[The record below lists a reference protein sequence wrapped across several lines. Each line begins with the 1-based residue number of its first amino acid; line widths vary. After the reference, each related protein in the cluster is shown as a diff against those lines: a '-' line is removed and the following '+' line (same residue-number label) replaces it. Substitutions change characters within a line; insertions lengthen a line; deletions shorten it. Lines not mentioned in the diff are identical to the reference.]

1 MDVMDMLHTFFLFIH
16 ILSAVVSIGPLVTL
30 IPLTKKMES
39 ADENEMVGYV
49 RSFQVAI
56 TTVKHAGHVL
66 VLSGAILV
74 MISGWTWRDSWIVLT
89 LAIMFL
95 SIVFLARAFKPTLN
109 TFGTNAFKKEEF
121 ISKLRK
127 ATWKYIFLLLIM
139 LWLMVSKPMFW

>member
-1 MDVMDMLHTFFLFIH
+1 MDVMDMLHTLFLFIH

-74 MISGWTWRDSWIVLT
+74 IISGWTWKDSWIVLT
-89 LAIMFL
+89 LAVMFL
-95 SIVFLARAFKPTLN
+95 SIVFLARAFKPTLQ
-109 TFGTNAFKKEEF
+109 TFGTSGYRKEEF
-121 ISKLRK
+121 VAKLRK
-127 ATWKYIFLLLIM
+127 ATWKYILLLLIM
-139 LWLMVSKPMFW
+139 LWLMVDKPMLW

>member
-1 MDVMDMLHTFFLFIH
+1 MNLLHTVFLYIH
-16 ILSAVVSIGPLVTL
+16 ILSAVISIGPLVTL
-30 IPLTKKMES
+30 IPITKKMET
-39 ADENEMVGYV
+39 ADEKEMVGFV
-49 RSFQVAI
+49 KSFQLAI
-56 TTVKHAGHVL
+56 TVVKHAGHIL
-66 VLSGAILV
+66 VVSGAILV
-74 MISGWTWRDSWIVLT
+74 MISGWTWKDSWIVLT

>member
-1 MDVMDMLHTFFLFIH
+1 MNLLHTVILYIH
-16 ILSAVVSIGPLVTL
+16 IISAVISIGPLVTL
-30 IPLTKKMES
+30 IPITKKMEN
-39 ADENEMVGYV
+39 ADEKEMVGFV
-49 RSFQVAI
+49 KSFQLAI
-56 TTVKHAGHVL
+56 TVVKHAGHIL

-74 MISGWTWRDSWIVLT
+74 IITGWTWKDSWIVLT

-95 SIVFLARAFKPTLN
+95 SIVFLARAFKPTLT

-121 ISKLRK
+121 ILKLRK

>member
-1 MDVMDMLHTFFLFIH
+1 MNLLHTVILYIH
-16 ILSAVVSIGPLVTL
+16 IISAVISIGPLVTL
-30 IPLTKKMES
+30 IPITKKMEN
-39 ADENEMVGYV
+39 ADEKEMVGFV
-49 RSFQVAI
+49 KSFQLAI
-56 TTVKHAGHVL
+56 TVVKHAGHIL

-74 MISGWTWRDSWIVLT
+74 IITGWTWKDSWIVLT

>member
-1 MDVMDMLHTFFLFIH
+1 MNLLHTVFLYIH
-16 ILSAVVSIGPLVTL
+16 ILSAVISIGPLVTL
-30 IPLTKKMES
+30 IPITKNMET
-39 ADENEMVGYV
+39 ADEKEMVGFV
-49 RSFQVAI
+49 KSFQLAI
-56 TTVKHAGHVL
+56 TVVKHAGHIL

-74 MISGWTWRDSWIVLT
+74 MISGWTWKDSWIVLT

>member
-1 MDVMDMLHTFFLFIH
+1 MNLLHTIFLYIH
-16 ILSAVVSIGPLVTL
+16 ILSAVISIGPLVTL
-30 IPLTKKMES
+30 IPITKKMET
-39 ADENEMVGYV
+39 ADEKEMVGFV
-49 RSFQVAI
+49 KSFQLAI
-56 TTVKHAGHVL
+56 TVVKHAGHIL

-74 MISGWTWRDSWIVLT
+74 MISGWTWKDSWIVLT

-109 TFGTNAFKKEEF
+109 TFGTNTFKKEEF

>member
-1 MDVMDMLHTFFLFIH
+1 MNLLHTVFLYIH
-16 ILSAVVSIGPLVTL
+16 ILSAVISIGPLVTL
-30 IPLTKKMES
+30 IPITKKMET
-39 ADENEMVGYV
+39 ADEKEMVGFV
-49 RSFQVAI
+49 KSFQLAI
-56 TTVKHAGHVL
+56 TVVKHAGHIL

-74 MISGWTWRDSWIVLT
+74 MISGWTWKDSWIVLT

>member
-1 MDVMDMLHTFFLFIH
+1 MNLLHTVFLYIH
-16 ILSAVVSIGPLVTL
+16 ILSAVISIGPLVTL
-30 IPLTKKMES
+30 IPITKKMET
-39 ADENEMVGYV
+39 ADEKEMVGFV
-49 RSFQVAI
+49 KSFQLAI
-56 TTVKHAGHVL
+56 TVVKHAGHIL